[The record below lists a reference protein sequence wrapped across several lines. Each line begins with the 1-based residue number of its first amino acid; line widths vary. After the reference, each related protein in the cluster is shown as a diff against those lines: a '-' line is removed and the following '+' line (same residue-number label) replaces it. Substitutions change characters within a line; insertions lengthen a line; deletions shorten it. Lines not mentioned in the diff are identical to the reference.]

1 MRPLEWFPCVPGMAF
16 TAGLGMVGFCSMR
29 GLPLHEKL
37 AGLVR
42 IGIAL
47 YSVRDLDELLEM
59 IVEEAMDICGADGG
73 TLYLVRDSMLE
84 FHITRNRSLEQQLG
98 RERMSDLFERL
109 VLPISTSSMAGTCAM
124 TGRSMN
130 IPDLYAMSVDF
141 PYRHNPELDRRT
153 GYRSVSQLTVPMNG
167 RSGGCVGVL
176 QILNSLDSE
185 GKPVAFCP
193 DDEMLLSA
201 FAAQAGVSI
210 QNAQLDEQL
219 RRSHQETLFRLSG
232 AAEYRDKE
240 TSNHI
245 RRMSHYARI
254 LASGIG
260 LSRLEVANIHHAAPM
275 HDVGKIGIPDRI
287 LHKPGPLTPEERTI
301 MESHCLIG
309 ARILEGSDV
318 PVVHQASVLAL
329 THHEK
334 WDGTGYPQ
342 KLAGRR
348 IPLEGRIIAVA
359 DVFDA
364 LSSRRCYKEAWP
376 EENVLE
382 YMADQKGKHFDPDL
396 VDCLLKNFDEIRKI
410 QMQNQDTDE
419 DFKRIESLSSHLVD
433 SAVDRA
439 S

>member
-1 MRPLEWFPCVPGMAF
+1 
-16 TAGLGMVGFCSMR
+16 MR

-59 IVEEAMDICGADGG
+59 IVEEAMDICGAEGG
-73 TLYLVRDSMLE
+73 TLYLVRDSLLE
-84 FHITRNRSLEQQLG
+84 FHITRNRRLEKAMG
-98 RERMSDLFERL
+98 RERMSDFFEKL
-109 VLPISTSSMAGTCAM
+109 VIPISTTSMAGTCAL
-124 TGRSMN
+124 TGKPMN
-130 IPDLYAMSVDF
+130 IPDLYALPADF
-141 PYRHNPELDRRT
+141 PFRHNPELDRRT
-153 GYRSVSQLTVPMNG
+153 GYRSVSQLTVPMQG
-167 RSGGCVGVL
+167 RSGECVGVL
-176 QILNSLDSE
+176 QILNALDE
-185 GKPVAFCP
+185 NGQPVAFVP

-210 QNAQLDEQL
+210 QNAQLDEKL

-245 RRMSHYARI
+245 RRMSHYARLI
-254 LASGIG
+254 AAGMG
-260 LSRLEVANIHHAAPM
+260 LSRLEVANIYHAAPM

-287 LHKPGPLTPEERTI
+287 LHKPGPLTADERTV

-342 KLAGRR
+342 KLSGRR
-348 IPLEGRIIAVA
+348 IPLEGRIAAVA

-376 EENVLE
+376 EDKVLE
-382 YMADQKGKHFDPDL
+382 YLTDQKGKHFDPDL
-396 VDCLLKNFDEIRKI
+396 VDCFLGQFDEVRRI
-410 QMQNQDTDE
+410 QATHQDTEE
-419 DFKRIESLSSHLVD
+419 DFKKSEALSSHLSQDGVD
-433 SAVDRA
+433 QAA
-439 S
+439 

>member
-1 MRPLEWFPCVPGMAF
+1 MIPMPSRHGYPCVALEWYDL
-16 TAGLGMVGFCSMR
+16 TSMR

-47 YSVRDLDELLEM
+47 YSVRELDELLEM

-84 FHITRNRSLEQQLG
+84 FHITRNRSLEKEIG
-98 RERMSDLFERL
+98 RERMLDFFERL
-109 VLPISTSSMAGTCAM
+109 VIPISTSSMAGTCAL
-124 TGRSMN
+124 TGKAMN
-130 IPDLYAMSVDF
+130 IPDLYSLPSDF
-141 PYRHNPELDRRT
+141 PFRHNPELDRRT
-153 GYRSVSQLTVPMNG
+153 GYKSVSQLTVPMHG
-167 RSGGCVGVL
+167 RTGGCVGVL
-176 QILNSLDSE
+176 QILNSLDAE
-185 GKPVAFCP
+185 GKPVPFAP

-210 QNAQLDEQL
+210 QNAQLDEKL

-254 LASGIG
+254 IATGMG
-260 LSRLEVANIHHAAPM
+260 LSRLEVANIHHSAPM
-275 HDVGKIGIPDRI
+275 HDVGKLGIPDRI

-342 KLAGRR
+342 KLSGRR
-348 IPLEGRIIAVA
+348 IPLEGRIAAVA

-364 LSSRRCYKEAWP
+364 LASRRCYKEAWP
-376 EENVLE
+376 EDKVLE
-382 YMADQKGKHFDPDL
+382 YLVEQKGKHFDPDL
-396 VDCLLKNFDEIRKI
+396 VDCFLQNMDEVRRI
-410 QMQNQDTDE
+410 QALHLDTDE
-419 DFKRIESLSSHLVD
+419 DFQRIETLSTHLANE
-433 SAVDRA
+433 AVDQA
-439 S
+439 A